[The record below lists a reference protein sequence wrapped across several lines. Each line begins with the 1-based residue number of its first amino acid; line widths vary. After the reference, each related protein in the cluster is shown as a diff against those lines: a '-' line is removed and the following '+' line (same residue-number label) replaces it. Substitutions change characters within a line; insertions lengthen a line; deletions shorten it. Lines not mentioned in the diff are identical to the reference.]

1 VKVSNV
7 NDLWGK
13 EFMDVVSRV
22 EAKLTSI
29 TRGNVVVANN
39 KKTLT
44 ITSWEKHDNHALN
57 VFLPRLM
64 D

>member
-1 VKVSNV
+1 V

-13 EFMDVVSRV
+13 EFMDVALGV

-39 KKTLT
+39 KKTTT
-44 ITSWEKHDNHALN
+44 ITSQEKHNNHALN
-57 VFLPRLM
+57 IFCQG
-64 D
+64 

>member
-13 EFMDVVSRV
+13 EFMDVVLGV

-29 TRGNVVVANN
+29 TRGNVVIANN
-39 KKTLT
+39 KKTT
-44 ITSWEKHDNHALN
+44 IITSQEKHNNYALN
-57 VFLPRLM
+57 IFLPRLM